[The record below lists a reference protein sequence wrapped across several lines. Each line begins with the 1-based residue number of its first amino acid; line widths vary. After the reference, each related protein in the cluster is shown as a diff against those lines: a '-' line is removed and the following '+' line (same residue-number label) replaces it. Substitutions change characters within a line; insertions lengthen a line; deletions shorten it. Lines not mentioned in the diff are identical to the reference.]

1 LELFLAFDDA
11 SPPDDAPRASLGF
24 CEAPRRRRSS
34 APFFFSELSALSAPP
49 GFELATSVLPACTR
63 ATRPMVPST
72 SRTFNPC
79 GCVAELVR
87 NSRTTPR
94 VVDPLRWSSLRMTST
109 SDPIWMSA
117 RRRGSGS
124 MPGRTNAN
132 LSWPS
137 LDDDDDDDARTT
149 HGCRDEDAH
158 AAVRTTRVCRVRTCL
173 DACTRVVSPGR
184 CRGEGAKAACA
195 IADVTISRQLWI
207 CHALVLDLYYLCA
220 VIYL

>member
-1 LELFLAFDDA
+1 MFLAFDDA

-24 CEAPRRRRSS
+24 CEAPRRARSS
-34 APFFFSELSALSAPP
+34 APPFFFSGLSALPAPP
-49 GFELATSVLPACTR
+49 GFERATSVLPACTR

-94 VVDPLRWSSLRMTST
+94 RVDPLRWSSLRMTST

-124 MPGRTNAN
+124 IPGRTNAN
-132 LSWPS
+132 LSCPS
-137 LDDDDDDDARTT
+137 LDDDDARRT
-149 HGCRDEDAH
+149 HGRRDEDAH

-184 CRGEGAKAACA
+184 RCRGEGAKAACTV
-195 IADVTISRQLWI
+195 ADVTISRQLWI
-207 CHALVLDLYYLCA
+207 VLCHALF
-220 VIYL
+220 